1 MVLILHVQLHGGLN
15 QNGGGH
21 DIGLV
26 VCVQVV
32 QEVTAV
38 LLGCVHGLV
47 STKELRLGNVVL
59 RACLVLRTLK
69 R

>member
-1 MVLILHVQLHGGLN
+1 MVLILHVQLHWRLN

-32 QEVTAV
+32 QEMTAV
-38 LLGCVHGLV
+38 LLRCVHGLV
-47 STKELRLGNVVL
+47 STKELRLCNVVL